1 MTRGSDGHTST
12 GMPDMAVRPASP
24 ADGQV
29 LGALQR
35 ITDAALAHLPHD
47 RLLDELIVR
56 VCEILEADT
65 AALLLLDESRPLLRA
80 RAARGIEE
88 EVERGVVVPLGEGFA
103 GRVAA
108 ERRTIAIEDLA
119 DVELVNP
126 LLREQGIRSLLG
138 VPLLVEGRV
147 LGVLHVGSLTPR
159 RFTAAERDLL
169 QLVADRAA
177 LAIEHAGLAEQQ
189 RLAEALQRH
198 LLPQDLHAVPGLEVA
213 TRYMP
218 ASRDRLGGDWYD
230 AFEVAP
236 GEIVVAVGDVVG
248 HGLAAAA
255 VMAQLRTALRAYAV
269 EGHPEAEVVARV
281 NRLMCELG
289 PDATTTLVYTVIET
303 QRQRLRVVNAGHPPP
318 LVVDP
323 EGESAFLPLQGGIPL
338 GTSPLA
344 SYRAAVH
351 PFPTGSTVVLYTD
364 GLVESRTE
372 PLDRGL
378 ERLRAT
384 APGAGG
390 IQTMCTRLVRR
401 LVGEDRADDVALIA
415 ARVPPLA
422 NPLSTRWPTDRD
434 VLADVRQVLRRW
446 LCERGIGD
454 DEAYDVVAACG
465 EACANAIEHAY
476 RPGQHSF
483 EVHAVEQDGR
493 IRIEVRDRGRW
504 REARGVNRGRGLPM
518 MRALMD
524 AVVVE
529 DADDGTRVVL
539 ERDVSRPARAGSG

>member
-1 MTRGSDGHTST
+1 
-12 GMPDMAVRPASP
+12 MAVRPLPVPP

-35 ITDAALAHLPHD
+35 ITDASLAYLPHD
-47 RLLDELIVR
+47 RLLEELIAR
-56 VCEILEADT
+56 VCEILAADT

-88 EVERGVVVPLGEGFA
+88 EVERGVVVPLGAGFA

-108 ERRTIAIEDLA
+108 ERRTIAIEDLDQA
-119 DVELVNP
+119 ELVNP
-126 LLREQGIRSLLG
+126 LLRERGIRSLLG
-138 VPLLVEGRV
+138 VPLLVEGRL
-147 LGVLHVGSLTPR
+147 LGVMHVGSLTPR
-159 RFTAAERDLL
+159 RFTPAERDLL

-177 LAIEHAGLAEQQ
+177 LAIEHAALVEQQ

-213 TRYMP
+213 TRYLP
-218 ASRDRLGGDWYD
+218 ASRDRVGGDWYD
-230 AFEVAP
+230 AFEVTP

-269 EGHPEAEVVARV
+269 EGHPEAEVVERV

-303 QRQRLRVVNAGHPPP
+303 QAQRLRVVNAGHPPP
-318 LVVDP
+318 LIVDP
-323 EGESAFLPLQGGIPL
+323 DGRAELLPVQGGIPL
-338 GTSPLA
+338 GASPLA
-344 SYRAAVH
+344 SYRSDVH
-351 PFPTGSTVVLYTD
+351 PFPTGSTVLLYTD
-364 GLVESRTE
+364 GLVETRTE
-372 PLDRGL
+372 PLDHGL

-390 IQTMCTRLVRR
+390 IETMCTRIVRR
-401 LVGEDRADDVALIA
+401 LAGEDRADDVALIA

-422 NPLSTRWPTDRD
+422 NPLTTRWPTDSH
-434 VLADVRQVLRRW
+434 VLADVRQMLRRW
-446 LCERGIGD
+446 LRERGVGEAD
-454 DEAYDVVAACG
+454 AYDIVVACG

-476 RPGQHSF
+476 RPGRHSF

-493 IRIEVRDRGRW
+493 VRVEVRDRGRW

-518 MRALMD
+518 MRALMHS
-524 AVVVE
+524 VVVE
-529 DADDGTRVVL
+529 DAEDGTRVVL
-539 ERDVSRPARAGSG
+539 ERDLSRPAPVGPG